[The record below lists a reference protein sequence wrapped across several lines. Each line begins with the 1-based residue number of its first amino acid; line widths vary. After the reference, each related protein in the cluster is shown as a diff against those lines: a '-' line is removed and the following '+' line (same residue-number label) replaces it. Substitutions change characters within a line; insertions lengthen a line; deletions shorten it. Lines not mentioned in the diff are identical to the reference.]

1 MAINW
6 SWKVNNLIS
15 KQEIMLEL
23 YEYFKEDT
31 SMVLL
36 AGDMGFAVLDS
47 YFNNHSSRAFNT
59 GINEQATVGI
69 AAGMSMTNLKPIIY
83 SQVPFIT
90 MRAFEQLR
98 YDVNEHNLNIKIV
111 GVGANNYF
119 APLGRS
125 HCMDEDDITLISIL
139 KNFLIISP
147 TKESVK
153 EDVKRML
160 EYNGPVYMRSL

>member
-1 MAINW
+1 M
-6 SWKVNNLIS
+6 SNLIS
-15 KQEIMLEL
+15 KQEVMKEL
-23 YEYFKEDT
+23 YHYFKKDE

-36 AGDMGFAVLDS
+36 VGDMGFAVLDD
-47 YFNNHSSRAFNT
+47 YFNYHENRVFNT
-59 GINEQATVGI
+59 GINEQATIGM
-69 AAGMSMTNLKPIIY
+69 AAGMAITNLKPIIY

-98 YDVNEHNLNIKIV
+98 YDVNEHNLNIKII

-139 KNFLIISP
+139 KNILILSP
-147 TKESVK
+147 TSETIKDDIK
-153 EDVKRML
+153 KMI
-160 EYNGPVYMRSL
+160 EYDGPVYLRSL